1 MSVHFPPTC
10 SASTTTRAFPRQ
22 PCSWTRSLL
31 FAAKKI
37 RSLVSE
43 MDFLRWGISHTVIID
58 PPIREHEETLD
69 NPFRASWTACFADK
83 MEPSMVYQLDAFGG
97 VIQAPNPD
105 AAPLG
110 LQERWQ
116 YFTILSPFRF
126 GFLRGVILG
135 GWIGVALLEPVRPS
149 LSRLFFL
156 LGKVSAIATSA
167 LYLFELAKVTTVRGV
182 HKKNKILLLRSHL
195 AIRGPYLRVYRYLY
209 VFPHITKRA
218 VPPVLSSSQH
228 SLPSALALTQILPAL
243 TPKEQAWLQQVSQ
256 SFLKIFLA
264 RSTL

>member
-10 SASTTTRAFPRQ
+10 PASTTTRAFPRQ

-69 NPFRASWTACFADK
+69 NPCRASWTACFADK

-116 YFTILSPFRF
+116 YFTILSSSQVA
-126 GFLRGVILG
+126 FLRGGVLG
-135 GWIGVALLEPVRPS
+135 GWVGVALLEPVYPS
-149 LSRLFFL
+149 FSRLFL
-156 LGKVSAIATSA
+156 ILGKVFVTATTV
-167 LYLFELAKVTTVRGV
+167 LYLFELGRVTTVHGV
-182 HKKNKILLLRSHL
+182 HKKNKIRLLRSHP

-218 VPPVLSSSQH
+218 FPPILSSSQYQ
-228 SLPSALALTQILPAL
+228 LPSAVVLTQILPAL
-243 TPKEQAWLQQVSQ
+243 TPKERARLQQVSK
-256 SFLKIFLA
+256 SFLKNFL
-264 RSTL
+264 S